1 MEDLTEKL
9 KNAHRIS
16 LMIHLVIMGSLLVI
30 IALVELL
37 GSRLTSAPGTYSSYL
52 SSLRYIFYGIAVV
65 VIFTIRRI
73 NSFFKLRPRTGIV
86 ERSINRMLSL
96 SIITSLLCE
105 IPGILGLAYFLFK
118 GIKRDFYYLVILSA
132 VLLLLYFPKYSKWQL
147 MTEKGE

>member
-1 MEDLTEKL
+1 M
-9 KNAHRIS
+9 

-30 IALVELL
+30 IALVEIL
-37 GSRLTSAPGTYSSYL
+37 GSKLTSAPGTYSSYL

-73 NSFFKLRPRTGIV
+73 NSLFKLRPRTGKV

-105 IPGILGLAYFLFK
+105 IPGILGLAYFLLK
-118 GIKRDFYYLVILSA
+118 GTKRDFYYLMILSA